1 MAVCPSGWTNFLFSL
16 VRWVFHDEDD
26 VGPLTAR
33 TTAARS
39 RRWRCRRVGLYPR
52 PGRKDLFGSWA
63 AQAVTLQTN
72 KTLVM
77 IIEGDAARDHPLR
90 QATYRN
96 K

>member
-1 MAVCPSGWTNFLFSL
+1 
-16 VRWVFHDEDD
+16 
-26 VGPLTAR
+26 
-33 TTAARS
+33 
-39 RRWRCRRVGLYPR
+39 
-52 PGRKDLFGSWA
+52 LFGSWA